1 MSNTVIA
8 FEPFCYA
15 RIAYK
20 VLFRIKS
27 IFKKVDA
34 STADL
39 THIIAMVFLC
49 SYAFYFS
56 ELFSAE

>member
-1 MSNTVIA
+1 MSNTAIA
-8 FEPFCYA
+8 FEPINYF
-15 RIAYK
+15 
-20 VLFRIKS
+20 FRIKS
-27 IFKKVDA
+27 IFKKVDT

-39 THIIAMVFLC
+39 MHIIAMVFLC